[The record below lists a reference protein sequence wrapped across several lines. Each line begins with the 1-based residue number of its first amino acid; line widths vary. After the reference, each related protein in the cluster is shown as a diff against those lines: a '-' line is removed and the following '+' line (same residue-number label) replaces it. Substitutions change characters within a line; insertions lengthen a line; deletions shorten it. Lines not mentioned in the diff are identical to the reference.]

1 MRIFMRN
8 NFGRVHPRR
17 GVLAAALTAT
27 LGLALT
33 PFVASPVSAQ
43 DTLAKVKKSG
53 EIVVGTSAAYAPF
66 EFRKDGNLVGFD
78 IDLGEEVSKRMGV
91 KIKWV
96 EIDFKGI
103 IAGLKSKRVDALITA
118 MTKTPE
124 RAKQIDFSMPY
135 FDAGVGAARP
145 KGSSIAKPADLK
157 GKVVGVQIGTSGER
171 YVKGD
176 LKNVGIKEVKTYDT
190 ILLALKDLENG
201 RVDAVV
207 NPLPSIKYNLKGL
220 KNLEVTDVWV
230 SRVVGINT
238 RKEDAALLAQI
249 NKHLADLKKEGFL
262 DKLTQKWF

>member
-1 MRIFMRN
+1 MQISVRKDINHTR
-8 NFGRVHPRR
+8 PRR
-17 GVLAAALTAT
+17 RFLAAAMTAT
-27 LGLALT
+27 LGCVATAL
-33 PFVASPVSAQ
+33 VANPASAQ

-53 EIVVGTSAAYAPF
+53 EMVVGTSAAYAPF
-66 EFRKDGNLVGFD
+66 EYRKDGNLVGFD
-78 IDLGEEVSKRMGV
+78 IDLGQEVAKRMGV

-124 RAKQIDFSMPY
+124 RAKQIDFSLPY

-176 LKNVGIKEVKTYDT
+176 LKNVGIKEIKTYDT

-220 KNLEVTDVWV
+220 KGLDVTDVWV

-238 RKEDAALLAQI
+238 RKEDADLLAQI
-249 NKHLADLKKEGFL
+249 NKHLADLKKEGYL